1 MTVLIRDAGKPPPP
15 CPLPAWARAS
25 DARMDSADCAL
36 FAGAA
41 LSALDPIVRA
51 SAPFA
56 GVWRQR
62 LALRAATATVHMAGR
77 REAEADLRDA
87 WFLRARGAALGP
99 AGEHLQ
105 AWRMLASNST
115 LSLGGLQRAALCFGL
130 SVSVPLTAILAL
142 TERSDG
148 NPVRAAAQTA
158 AAVASLNPAAE
169 FLALWLADFVLA
181 RRLRWPQPVPL
192 LAAKISDPAIR
203 RAANAR
209 TSHPEDES
217 WEKVVALAYAQ
228 AAASAIDLA
237 GDLSR
242 RADKLLSQRAK
253 LRAKGAGKVVDRLL
267 EDDAF
272 APSARIGGMS
282 DRGMRRIVDRLV
294 TLGVAR
300 ELTDRPTFRLY
311 GL

>member
-1 MTVLIRDAGKPPPP
+1 MT
-15 CPLPAWARAS
+15 
-25 DARMDSADCAL
+25 
-36 FAGAA
+36 
-41 LSALDPIVRA
+41 
-51 SAPFA
+51 
-56 GVWRQR
+56 
-62 LALRAATATVHMAGR
+62 GR
-77 REAEADLRDA
+77 REAESDIRDA
-87 WFLRARGAALGP
+87 WFLRAKGAALGP

-115 LSLGGLQRAALCFGL
+115 LSVEGLRRAALCFGL
-130 SVSVPLTAILAL
+130 NPSNPLTEIFAL
-142 TERSDG
+142 TEREDG
-148 NPVRAAAQTA
+148 NPVRAAAQMA
-158 AAVASLNPAAE
+158 AAVSKLNPAAE
-169 FLALWLADFVLA
+169 FLGLWLADFVLA
-181 RRLRWPQPVPL
+181 RRLRWQQPVPL

-209 TSHPEDES
+209 TSHPDDES

-242 RADKLLSQRAK
+242 RAEKLLAQRAK
-253 LRAKGAGKVVDRLL
+253 LRAKGAGKVVDTLL
-267 EDDAF
+267 EDDAL
-272 APSARIGGMS
+272 APAARIGGMS

>member
-1 MTVLIRDAGKPPPP
+1 MTVVIRDAEKPPPP

-25 DARMDSADCAL
+25 DACVDASDCAL

-56 GVWRQR
+56 
-62 LALRAATATVHMAGR
+62 AATAGVARSDATVRMTGR

-115 LSLGGLQRAALCFGL
+115 LSLEGLQRAALCFGL
-130 SVSVPLTAILAL
+130 NASIPLAEIFAL
-142 TERSDG
+142 VDREDG

-158 AAVASLNPAAE
+158 AAVTKLNPTAE
-169 FLALWLADFVLA
+169 FLGLWLADFVLA

-192 LAAKISDPAIR
+192 LAAKISDPTIR
-203 RAANAR
+203 RAAHAR
-209 TSHPEDES
+209 TSRPEDES

-242 RADKLLSQRAK
+242 RADKLLAQRAK
-253 LRAKGAGKVVDRLL
+253 LRAKGAGKVVDTLL
-267 EDDAF
+267 EDDAL
-272 APSARIGGMS
+272 APAARIGGMS
-282 DRGMRRIVDRLV
+282 DRAMRRIVDRLV
-294 TLGVAR
+294 TLGIAR
-300 ELTDRPTFRLY
+300 ELTERPTFRLY

>member
-1 MTVLIRDAGKPPPP
+1 MT
-15 CPLPAWARAS
+15 
-25 DARMDSADCAL
+25 
-36 FAGAA
+36 
-41 LSALDPIVRA
+41 
-51 SAPFA
+51 
-56 GVWRQR
+56 
-62 LALRAATATVHMAGR
+62 GR

-87 WFLRARGAALGP
+87 WFLRAKGAALGP

-115 LSLGGLQRAALCFGL
+115 LSLDGLRRVAGCFGVNA
-130 SVSVPLTAILAL
+130 SIPLAEIFAL
-142 TERSDG
+142 IERKDG
-148 NPVRAAAQTA
+148 NPIRAAAQTA
-158 AAVASLNPAAE
+158 AAVSKLNPAAE
-169 FLALWLADFVLA
+169 FLGLWLADFVLA

-192 LAAKISDPAIR
+192 LATKISDPTIR
-203 RAANAR
+203 RAAHAR

-242 RADKLLSQRAK
+242 RAHNLLAQRAK
-253 LRAKGAGKVVDRLL
+253 LRAKGAGKVLDTLL
-267 EDDAF
+267 EEDAL

-282 DRGMRRIVDRLV
+282 DRAMRRIVDRLV

-300 ELTDRPTFRLY
+300 ELTERPTFRLY